1 MRSRDLRRR
10 KFLQLGA
17 SAAVAGPTLSCSG
30 VKSRWRFLSLDEA
43 ATLEAVC
50 NRIIPADQDPGAGQ
64 LGAVDFIDRQ
74 LMGFYKPLQPVYRT
88 GLAGVDQASR
98 GLFGARFVELP
109 EARQTA
115 VLQALEGNHAPG
127 EVWKEV
133 PSKTFFDLVVSH
145 TMQGFY
151 GDPRHGGNRE
161 AASWR
166 MLGIPNPPI
175 RGRLHYDF
183 ANPSTTQIP
192 QKG

>member
-1 MRSRDLRRR
+1 MRSGNLRRR

-30 VKSRWRFLSLDEA
+30 VKSRWRFLTLTEA
-43 ATLEAVC
+43 TTLEAVC
-50 NRIIPADQDPGAGQ
+50 DRIIPPDEDPGAGQ
-64 LGAVDFIDRQ
+64 AGAVNFIDRQ
-74 LMGFYKPLQPVYRT
+74 LMGFYKPLRASYRT
-88 GLAGVDQASR
+88 GLAGIDQASR

-109 EARQTA
+109 GDRQIA
-115 VLQALEGNHAPG
+115 VLQAMEQDRAPG
-127 EVWKEV
+127 EAWKEL
-133 PSKTFFDLVVSH
+133 PAKTFFNLLLAH
-145 TMQGFY
+145 TMQSFY

-183 ANPSTTQIP
+183 AHPTQP
-192 QKG
+192 GASQKG